1 MKVANEEIDAAIE
14 SRKAA
19 ANLSGQG
26 NNQFRELLR
35 DPTFRRPFFTSLAL
49 RTLGLD
55 WSGFFNLGTNLVHI
69 KQQAR
74 SNMIEPGRSQ
84 EIKYLGAR
92 VKNHRFAWRANQ

>member
-1 MKVANEEIDAAIE
+1 MANFRGSVKVANEEIDAAIE

-19 ANLSGQG
+19 ANLSSQE
-26 NNQFRELLR
+26 NNQFKELLS

-74 SNMIEPGRSQ
+74 INIIEPKLSGS
-84 EIKYLGAR
+84 
-92 VKNHRFAWRANQ
+92 

>member
-19 ANLSGQG
+19 ANLSSQE
-26 NNQFRELLR
+26 NQFKELLS
-35 DPTFRRPFFTSLAL
+35 DPTFRRPFCTSLAL

-74 SNMIEPGRSQ
+74 INIIEPKLSGS
-84 EIKYLGAR
+84 
-92 VKNHRFAWRANQ
+92 